1 MVHTTHEPGTQR
13 ISNLSVPPAFSCQAA
28 TMSELIQGLPSQT
41 VWSRQPIASCYRRIH
56 REPLRTSSCCRSLAL
71 ARTHGKALPWRWWSR
86 GSGSIWSGPPSCGS
100 SSRRGSATC
109 AHRLSTRSG
118 PGWRT
123 CDPGELWWSSSGRRV
138 SQIPILCISITHIQ
152 KTLLAN
158 TEKWWK
164 WHWRLVMPDP
174 FQFLFLWRLFT
185 FFFIF
190 ISYDVVFICATFPI
204 LEKWHFSWA
213 SCCATLRTEFS

>member
-1 MVHTTHEPGTQR
+1 
-13 ISNLSVPPAFSCQAA
+13 
-28 TMSELIQGLPSQT
+28 MSELIQGLPSQT

-138 SQIPILCISITHIQ
+138 SQIPILCISIAHT
-152 KTLLAN
+152 LAN
-158 TEKWWK
+158 TAK
-164 WHWRLVMPDP
+164 WHILMEVALKTRHARSFSVSIPMEVIHI
-174 FQFLFLWRLFT
+174 
-185 FFFIF
+185 FFRF
-190 ISYDVVFICATFPI
+190 Y
-204 LEKWHFSWA
+204 
-213 SCCATLRTEFS
+213 